1 MSGVSD
7 RAVKELDALPSLG
20 PLYARAAVT
29 APLPRGS
36 SLPETELRVTGVRV
50 DRARLGDYAEVCG
63 FRRSDALPPTYVHV
77 LAFPLAAELMASRS
91 FPFALPGLV
100 HVGQVVEVHRPLTAD
115 DALDLAVRATEIRP
129 HPKGRVVELAALA
142 SVDGELAW
150 SGRSQYLR
158 RGDGTDGAATPGE
171 DLPSPPY
178 EEACTTRW
186 RVPGDTGRSYA
197 GVAGDVNPIHL
208 HPLSARLF
216 GFPRAIAHGMWTMAR
231 ALAALEGRLLERSR
245 AEVRFA
251 VPLLLPSTVRFGARP
266 LGDGG
271 WTLAV
276 RRKDGAPHLTGAVTP
291 LA

>member
-115 DALDLAVRATEIRP
+115 DALDLSVRATEIRP
-129 HPKGRVVELAALA
+129 HPKGRVVELAASA

-150 SGRSQYLR
+150 SGRAQCRR
-158 RGDGTDGAATPGE
+158 RGGGPEDAPTPGE
-171 DLPSPPY
+171 DLPSPPS
-178 EEACTTRW
+178 EETCTTRW

-231 ALAALEGRLLERSR
+231 ALAALEGRLPERSGT
-245 AEVRFA
+245 EVRFA
-251 VPLLLPSTVRFGARP
+251 VPLLLPSSVRFGARP
-266 LGDGG
+266 LDGGG

-276 RRKDGAPHLTGAVTP
+276 RRSDGAPHLTGAVTP